1 MDLHGLGAAVRKPG
15 AHRTGSGLPGGNPLL
30 SPTVSPSLGLPS
42 KTVADTHGN
51 ASRASSA
58 SFRSSRFG
66 GKSRS
71 LSHLHAETQGTVLAH
86 VGGDT
91 LVAVVD
97 SVPDE
102 DEELLAERLAA
113 ALG

>member
-1 MDLHGLGAAVRKPG
+1 
-15 AHRTGSGLPGGNPLL
+15 
-30 SPTVSPSLGLPS
+30 
-42 KTVADTHGN
+42 
-51 ASRASSA
+51 
-58 SFRSSRFG
+58 
-66 GKSRS
+66 
-71 LSHLHAETQGTVLAH
+71 VLAH
-86 VGGDT
+86 VVGDA